1 MAIKHRT
8 EPNFLGIC
16 QSITLTAPMRA
27 CGKIDISHWNLAH
40 NYLKQGLLLEAL
52 HQFSVRFATMV
63 AKNSDLTY
71 RYLPVMVEQFFSTTH
86 FDSDRLCV
94 EGHIERINEAY
105 RIHCK
110 ASLYGNDRAVIAQAI
125 IMVSK
130 VCFLSSCSEK
140 AALPLLGD
148 LCKISS
154 VTGDSCTF
162 SFNAHHP
169 LFEEHFPSRAV
180 CPGSLLIEMVLA
192 LSMQGRAKN
201 IASVALKKVKFI
213 EAVYPGDT
221 YQLTIKQ
228 DTEYEPGGV
237 FYIHTETKKRST
249 CGKFSIKYK
258 KEDAPCLT

>member
-1 MAIKHRT
+1 
-8 EPNFLGIC
+8 
-16 QSITLTAPMRA
+16 
-27 CGKIDISHWNLAH
+27 
-40 NYLKQGLLLEAL
+40 
-52 HQFSVRFATMV
+52 MV

-110 ASLYGNDRAVIAQAI
+110 ASTYDNGKAVVAQAI

-130 VCFLSSCSEK
+130 VYFLGSCSQK
-140 AALPLLGD
+140 VALPLLGD

-154 VTGDSCTF
+154 ITGDSCTF

-192 LSMQGRAKN
+192 LATQDRTKN

-228 DTEYEPGGV
+228 DTECESGSV

>member
-16 QSITLTAPMRA
+16 QSITLTTPMRA
-27 CGKIDISHWNLAH
+27 CGQIDISHWDLAH

-52 HQFSVRFATMV
+52 HQFSVRFATVV

-71 RYLPVMVEQFFSTTH
+71 RYLPVMVEQFFSTVH
-86 FDSDRLCV
+86 FDSDRLRV
-94 EGHIERINEAY
+94 EGHIERINEDC

-110 ASLYGNDRAVIAQAI
+110 SSPCDNGRAVIAQAI
-125 IMVSK
+125 IIVSK
-130 VCFLSSCSEK
+130 VCFPSSCSEK

-192 LSMQGRAKN
+192 LSTQGRAKN

-228 DTEYEPGGV
+228 DTEYEPDGV

-249 CGKFSIKYK
+249 CSKFSIKYK

>member
-8 EPNFLGIC
+8 EPNFLSIC

-27 CGKIDISHWNLAH
+27 CGQIDISQWNLAH

-52 HQFSVRFATMV
+52 HQFSVRFATVV

-94 EGHIERINEAY
+94 EEHIERINETY

-110 ASLYGNDRAVIAQAI
+110 ASPYGNGRAVIAQPI

-192 LSMQGRAKN
+192 LSTQGRAKN

-228 DTEYEPGGV
+228 DTECEPGGV

>member
-27 CGKIDISHWNLAH
+27 CGQIDISHWNLAH

-52 HQFSVRFATMV
+52 HQFSVRFATV
-63 AKNSDLTY
+63 VTKNSDLTY

-86 FDSDRLCV
+86 FDNDRLRV

-110 ASLYGNDRAVIAQAI
+110 ASPYGNGRAVIAQAI

-130 VCFLSSCSEK
+130 VYFLGSCSEK

-192 LSMQGRAKN
+192 LSTQGRAKN

-228 DTEYEPGGV
+228 DTECEPGGV